1 MKKAVYPG
9 SFDPLSNGHLDLIKR
24 ASKLFDEVHILVS
37 VNILKKTIFTAEERI
52 NMVKLVTKD
61 LNNVY
66 VTSYDG
72 LVVNYCK
79 ENNINII
86 VRGLRNYS
94 DYENEFSLFQYNRDI
109 NNSVE
114 TVLLMPT
121 TKNQVVSSSA
131 IKELV
136 TFGCDI
142 SKYVPKEIKNM
153 IIEKIMGKN

>member
-37 VNILKKTIFTAEERI
+37 VNVLKKTIFTAEERI

>member
-1 MKKAVYPG
+1 MTKAVYPG
-9 SFDPLSNGHLDLIKR
+9 SFDPLSNGHLDIIKR
-24 ASKLFDEVHILVS
+24 AAKLFDEVHLLVS
-37 VNILKKTIFTAEERI
+37 VNVLKNTLFNSDERI
-52 NMVKLVTKD
+52 EMAKLVTKD
-61 LNNVY
+61 IKNVK
-66 VTSYDG
+66 VMAYDG

-86 VRGLRNYS
+86 VRGMRNYS

-109 NNSVE
+109 DSSIE

-142 SKYVPKEIKNM
+142 TKYVPKEIK
-153 IIEKIMGKN
+153 EKIVNRIKGKE

>member
-37 VNILKKTIFTAEERI
+37 VNMFKKTIFTAEERI
-52 NMVKLVTKD
+52 NMIKLVTKD
-61 LNNVY
+61 LPNIY

-79 ENNINII
+79 ENDINII

-131 IKELV
+131 IRELV

>member
-9 SFDPLSNGHLDLIKR
+9 SFDPLSNGHLDIIKR
-24 ASKLFDEVHILVS
+24 ASRLFDEVHVIVS
-37 VNILKKTIFTAEERI
+37 INVLKKSIFTPEERI

-61 LNNVY
+61 MPNV
-66 VTSYDG
+66 VVNAYDG

-79 ENNINII
+79 ENNINVI

-109 NNSVE
+109 NSSVE

-142 SKYVPKEIKNM
+142 TKYVPRDIKD
-153 IIEKIMGKN
+153 IIVEKFKGKN

>member
-1 MKKAVYPG
+1 MKKCVYPG
-9 SFDPLSNGHLDLIKR
+9 SFDPISNGHLDIIKR
-24 ASKLFDEVHILVS
+24 AAKIFDEVHVVVS
-37 VNILKKTIFTAEERI
+37 TNMFKTASFTTEERI
-52 NMVKLVTKD
+52 EMIKASTANLD
-61 LNNVY
+61 NVV

-72 LVVNYCK
+72 LVVSYCK
-79 ENNINII
+79 ENRINII
-86 VRGLRNYS
+86 IRGMRNYS

-109 NNSVE
+109 NSSVE

-142 SKYVPKEIKNM
+142 TKYVPKEIKD
-153 IIEKIMGKN
+153 IIVNKFKSKN

>member
-1 MKKAVYPG
+1 MSKAVYPG
-9 SFDPLSNGHLDLIKR
+9 SFDPLSNGHLDIIKR
-24 ASKLFDEVHILVS
+24 ASRIFDEVHVVVS
-37 VNILKKTIFTAEERI
+37 INVLKKSIFTPEERME
-52 NMVKLVTKD
+52 MVKTVTSN
-61 LNNVY
+61 LNNV
-66 VTSYDG
+66 VVRVYDG

-79 ENNINII
+79 ENNINVI
-86 VRGLRNYS
+86 VRGMRNYS

-109 NNSVE
+109 DSSIE

-142 SKYVPKEIKNM
+142 TKYVPKEIK
-153 IIEKIMGKN
+153 EKIVNRIKGKE

>member
-24 ASKLFDEVHILVS
+24 AAKMFDELHVVVS
-37 VNILKKTIFTAEERI
+37 YNIFKKSTFSLEERI
-52 NMVKLVTKD
+52 QMIKDCTSTLKNVVVTG
-61 LNNVY
+61 
-66 VTSYDG
+66 YDH
-72 LVVNYCK
+72 LVVQYCR

-109 NNSVE
+109 YPNVE

-136 TFGCDI
+136 TFGVDI
-142 SKYVPKEIKNM
+142 HKYVPKEIVDRVVEKFKN
-153 IIEKIMGKN
+153 